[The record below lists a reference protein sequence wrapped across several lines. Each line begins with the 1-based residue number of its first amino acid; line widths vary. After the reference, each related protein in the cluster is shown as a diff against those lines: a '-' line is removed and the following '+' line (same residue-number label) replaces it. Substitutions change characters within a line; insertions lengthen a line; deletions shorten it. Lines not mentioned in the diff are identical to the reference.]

1 MSAIGPKRT
10 SPTALPAFEPKR
22 VSRER
27 SHNCCKAAHYGRWI
41 KAVAQSYL
49 RGADMSLKAI
59 LAAKGNEVVSISS
72 TADLAAASKLLKKRQ
87 IGVLIVLGEDERLV
101 GILSERDIVRS
112 MAEGGDAVRQ
122 MPVSQVMTPKVV
134 TCDVNDPIS
143 SVMERMTQGKFRHIP
158 IFDKGRLAG
167 IVSNRDLLKW
177 HLETIREH
185 MRQLE
190 TSFAE
195 LDLMRL

>member
-1 MSAIGPKRT
+1 
-10 SPTALPAFEPKR
+10 
-22 VSRER
+22 
-27 SHNCCKAAHYGRWI
+27 
-41 KAVAQSYL
+41 
-49 RGADMSLKAI
+49 MSLKAI
-59 LAAKGNEVVSISS
+59 LAAKGDEVVSISS

-101 GILSERDIVRS
+101 GILSERDIVHA

-122 MPVSQVMTPKVV
+122 LPVSQVMTPKVV

-177 HLETIREH
+177 HLETIHEH

>member
-1 MSAIGPKRT
+1 
-10 SPTALPAFEPKR
+10 
-22 VSRER
+22 
-27 SHNCCKAAHYGRWI
+27 
-41 KAVAQSYL
+41 
-49 RGADMSLKAI
+49 MSLKAI

-101 GILSERDIVRS
+101 GILSERDIVHA
-112 MAEGGDAVRQ
+112 MADGGDAVRQ
-122 MPVSQVMTPKVV
+122 LPVSQVMTPKVL
-134 TCDVNDPIS
+134 TCDVNDSIS
-143 SVMERMTQGKFRHIP
+143 SVMERMTQGKFRHMP
-158 IFDKGRLAG
+158 ILDKGHLAG

>member
-1 MSAIGPKRT
+1 
-10 SPTALPAFEPKR
+10 
-22 VSRER
+22 
-27 SHNCCKAAHYGRWI
+27 
-41 KAVAQSYL
+41 
-49 RGADMSLKAI
+49 MSLKAI

-101 GILSERDIVRS
+101 GILSERDIVHA

-122 MPVSQVMTPKVV
+122 LPVSQVMTPKVL
-134 TCDVNDPIS
+134 TCDVDESIS
-143 SVMERMTQGKFRHIP
+143 SVIERMTQGKFRHMP
-158 IFDKGRLAG
+158 ILDKGRLAG

-195 LDLMRL
+195 IDLMRI

>member
-1 MSAIGPKRT
+1 
-10 SPTALPAFEPKR
+10 
-22 VSRER
+22 
-27 SHNCCKAAHYGRWI
+27 
-41 KAVAQSYL
+41 
-49 RGADMSLKAI
+49 MSLKAI

-87 IGVLIVLGEDERLV
+87 IGVLIVLAEDDRLV
-101 GILSERDIVRS
+101 GILSERDIVHA
-112 MAEGGDAVRQ
+112 MADGGDAVRQ
-122 MPVSQVMTPKVV
+122 LPVSQVMTPKVL
-134 TCDVNDPIS
+134 TCDVNDSIS
-143 SVMERMTQGKFRHIP
+143 SVMERMTQGKFRHMP
-158 IFDKGRLAG
+158 ILDKDHLAG

>member
-1 MSAIGPKRT
+1 
-10 SPTALPAFEPKR
+10 
-22 VSRER
+22 
-27 SHNCCKAAHYGRWI
+27 
-41 KAVAQSYL
+41 
-49 RGADMSLKAI
+49 MSLKAI
-59 LAAKGNEVVSISS
+59 LAAKGNEVVSITS
-72 TADLAAASKLLKKRQ
+72 TADLTAASKLLKKRQ

-101 GILSERDIVRS
+101 GILSERDIVHA

-122 MPVSQVMTPKVV
+122 LPVSQVMTPKVL
-134 TCDVNDPIS
+134 TCDVNDSIS
-143 SVMERMTQGKFRHIP
+143 SVMERMTQGKFRHMP
-158 IFDKGRLAG
+158 ILDKGRLAG